1 VILGKKPILSLL
13 IFLVVSVS
21 VTAQTDRPIPLLQI
35 LPDLEQK
42 FDVVFTYL
50 DSDLADV
57 TIKAP
62 NKSHDLD
69 STLAYLNR
77 NTQLHFKKLSDRFIG
92 ISISDPAAFDL
103 CGLIADAGTGE
114 PLIGAVILSKDQIA
128 IGEAGGLFILEELTS
143 NDSITI
149 RMLGYET
156 KTFGLSGSPSDSCHQ
171 FLLNQ
176 KITLLEQI
184 VVTNYIARGINKRI
198 GGSFEINTG
207 IFGILPG
214 LTEPDVLHSIQ
225 ALPGIQSI
233 NETVSDINV
242 RGGTNDQNLILWDN
256 VRMYQPG
263 HFFGLISA
271 FSPYVTDKVVF
282 TKNGTS
288 AAHGDAVSSTIDI
301 RTDDRV
307 ASKLSGAGG
316 FNLINGDLLLK
327 IPVSSKASLHLSGRR
342 SFADAIKTPTFNQ
355 YFDRAFRDTDVLAT
369 SSTLDGIEVQ
379 DNFYFIDGSVKFLY
393 DISRRDKLRI
403 SFLDIQNKIEYQE
416 NELLNGIAESRTSSL
431 VQKSLVGSVGY
442 SRLWSDKV
450 QTSFLSHVSSYRLNS
465 INFDILK
472 AQRLLQDNEILDIGL
487 KLESKVS
494 LNDNFEVLGG
504 YQFADIGITNT
515 RDLNNPGFRN
525 STKEVLRNHAVF
537 IEGTFNSESG
547 NTNAWAGIRT
557 TYFEKFDKVIVDP
570 RLSFFQK
577 LSRRF
582 SLELL
587 GEMKNQSTTQII
599 DFQTDFLG
607 VEKRRWV
614 LANGKEI
621 PILQSRQVSL
631 GVAYNYNDV
640 LISLDGYSKEVTEIA
655 SSSQG
660 FQNQFQF
667 VNATGNYEA
676 LGLDFLLNKKF
687 KNASSWLSYTIA
699 DNTFEF
705 DGFAP
710 PTFPNNLDIAHTI
723 TIGANYKLK
732 AFEFSSGLNFR
743 TGKPF
748 TKPDQEIQVLNREI
762 NYGLPN
768 SSRIE
773 NYLRM
778 DVSSKYTFKLREG
791 VLAQVG
797 LSVWNVLNRE
807 NIINTY
813 FQLNQLG
820 EVEQIEQKSLGL
832 TPNFN
837 FRITF

>member
-1 VILGKKPILSLL
+1 MIPEKKSLLSIL
-13 IFLVVSVS
+13 IFLFVSVS
-21 VTAQTDRPIPLLQI
+21 VTAQTDRPIPLLQV
-35 LPDLEQK
+35 LSDLEQK
-42 FDVVFTYL
+42 FDIVFTYL

-57 TIKAP
+57 AIRAP
-62 NKSHDLD
+62 DESYDLD
-69 STLAYLNR
+69 STLSYLHR
-77 NTQLHFKKLSDRFIG
+77 NTELQFKKLSDRFIG
-92 ISISDPAAFDL
+92 ISISDPTAFDL
-103 CGLIADAGTGE
+103 CGLIADASTGE
-114 PLIGAVILSKDQIA
+114 PLIGAAIISGDQLVV
-128 IGEAGGLFILEELTS
+128 GGNGGLFNLEKLIS
-143 NDSITI
+143 DDSITI

-156 KTFGLSGSPSDSCHQ
+156 KTFGLLDIPADSCHH
-171 FLLNQ
+171 FLLKQ
-176 KITLLEQI
+176 KFTMLDQI
-184 VVTNYIARGINKRI
+184 VVTNYIAKGINKRI
-198 GGSFEINTG
+198 EGSFEINTG
-207 IFGILPG
+207 QFGILPG

-242 RGGTNDQNLILWDN
+242 RGGTNDQNLILWDQ

-271 FSPYVTDKVVF
+271 FSPYFSDKVVF

-288 AAHGDAVSSTIDI
+288 AAHGDAVSSTINI
-301 RTDDRV
+301 TTDDRV
-307 ASKLSGAGG
+307 ALKLNGSGG

-342 SFADAIKTPTFNQ
+342 SFADVIRTPTFNQ
-355 YFDRAFRDTDVLAT
+355 YFDRAFRDTDVLAA
-369 SSTLDGIEVQ
+369 SSTLDGIEVE
-379 DNFYFIDGSVKFLY
+379 DNFYFADGSVKFLY

-403 SFLDIQNKIEYQE
+403 NFLNVQNKIEYQE
-416 NELLNGIAESRTSSL
+416 NELLNGIVESRTSSL
-431 VQKSLVGSVGY
+431 VQKSLIGSVGY
-442 SRLWSDKV
+442 SRLWNDRV
-450 QTSFLSHVSSYRLNS
+450 RTSFLPHVSYYLLNS
-465 INFDILK
+465 TNFDILK

-487 KLESKVS
+487 KLESKIS
-494 LNDNFEVLGG
+494 LNNNFEVLVG

-525 STKEVLRNHAVF
+525 SAKEVLRNHAVF
-537 IEGTFNSESG
+537 IEGIFSSESG

-570 RLSFFQK
+570 RLSFSQK
-577 LSRRF
+577 LSQRF
-582 SLELL
+582 SLEIL
-587 GEMKNQSTTQII
+587 GEMKNQSTSQII

-631 GVAYNYNDV
+631 GVAFNHNDL
-640 LISLDGYSKEVTEIA
+640 LISLDGYNKTVMEIA

-667 VNATGNYEA
+667 VNVTGNYDA
-676 LGLDFLLNKKF
+676 IGLDFLLNKKF
-687 KNASSWLSYTIA
+687 NNASSWLSYTIA

-705 DGFAP
+705 DGFVP

-723 TIGANYKLK
+723 TAGANYKIK

-743 TGKPF
+743 SGKPF
-748 TKPDQEIQVLNREI
+748 TKPDQETQVLNREI

-768 SSRIE
+768 SSRID
-773 NYLRM
+773 NYFRM
-778 DVSSKYTFKLREG
+778 DLSSKYTFKLRDG
-791 VLAQVG
+791 AVAQVG
-797 LSVWNVLNRE
+797 ISVWNLLNRE
-807 NIINTY
+807 NTINTY
-813 FQLNQLG
+813 FQLDQFG